1 MDGRVEE
8 LKVVG
13 AKGRGESDVKI
24 SNRASWWLSMFQNGT
39 RAARKGKW
47 QRLALEIFSTGLV
60 GDASHC
66 RSCTLLSPELMHM
79 YVRDSAATSF
89 AQRRE
94 LGRERRGGKTIGS
107 YR

>member
-47 QRLALEIFSTGLV
+47 QPLALEIFSTGFV

-79 YVRDSAATSF
+79 YVRDSAAN
-89 AQRRE
+89 R
-94 LGRERRGGKTIGS
+94 LGSDESLGKEKRGSKDHWFV
-107 YR
+107 